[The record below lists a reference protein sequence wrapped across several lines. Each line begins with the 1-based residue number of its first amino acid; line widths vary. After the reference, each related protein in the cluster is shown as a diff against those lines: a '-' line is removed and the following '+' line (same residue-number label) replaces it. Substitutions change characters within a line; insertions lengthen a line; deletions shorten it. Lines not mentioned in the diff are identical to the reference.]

1 MILAAP
7 NTIVDGTEQT
17 LKTEKPQT
25 EEQKVEQMLKES
37 EEEAFDHLDRRSET
51 AEEGKV
57 EANEQK
63 EEAKVEQPQTEEVK
77 TEPAQAK
84 IEEQPTQKQE
94 KPEEM
99 ISEESTAAVEEN
111 KAETVKPVE
120 TKPEEAKTE

>member
-51 AEEGKV
+51 TEEGKV

-77 TEPAQAK
+77 TEPAQTTV
-84 IEEQPTQKQE
+84 EEQPTQQQE
-94 KPEEM
+94 KPEE
-99 ISEESTAAVEEN
+99 IKSEEPTAVVEEN
-111 KAETVKPVE
+111 KAETVEPVE